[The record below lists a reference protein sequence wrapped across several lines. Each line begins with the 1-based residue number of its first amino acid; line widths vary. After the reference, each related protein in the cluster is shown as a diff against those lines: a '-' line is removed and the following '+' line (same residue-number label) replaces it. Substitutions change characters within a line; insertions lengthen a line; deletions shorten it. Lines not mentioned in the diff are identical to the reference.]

1 MDDLIRT
8 DLTGTDRAPVTA
20 VGSPSPSHAGLVA
33 DAAAP
38 GPTSLFDFSAR
49 DIHGTLRD
57 LADFRG
63 TVTLVVNTAS
73 RCHFRSQYEDL
84 QVLQLAYGDRGFTV
98 LGFPCEQFLNQEPG
112 TDEEIEEFCRT
123 SYDVTFPLFSK
134 IEVNGR
140 GAHPL
145 FRWLAAQR
153 GGIMGGRIAWNFTK
167 FLVGADGQVIRRY
180 APPIPPLRIARRIEG
195 ALSAAA

>member
-1 MDDLIRT
+1 MEGLIRT
-8 DLTGTDRAPVTA
+8 DLTGTAPAPPTPA
-20 VGSPSPSHAGLVA
+20 GSPGVGRAGE
-33 DAAAP
+33 DAAP
-38 GPTSLFDFSAR
+38 GPRSLFDFSAR
-49 DIHGTLRD
+49 DIQGDRRD

-63 TVTLVVNTAS
+63 KATLVVNTAS

-98 LGFPCEQFLNQEPG
+98 LGFPCDQFLSQEPG
-112 TDEEIEEFCRT
+112 TEDEIEEFCRT

-134 IEVNGR
+134 VEVNGR

-153 GGIMGGRIAWNFTK
+153 AGIMGGRIAWNFTK

-180 APPIPPLRIARRIEG
+180 APPIPPLRIARRIER
-195 ALSAAA
+195 ALPAA